1 MCGNYQNHGKYID
14 SLGMERWVGF
24 SGISRIWHGATS
36 GVRHYKWLE
45 YIYIPRVL
53 TLHAPRT
60 PSVSPECW
68 LERSDLSH
76 HNKRWCHYNIIYIFF
91 KMWFPVRAFINEFRI
106 LWATATI
113 RYSWMNHRVFPGIG
127 QFQQHFN
134 QLDSINTKRF
144 TFAQSI
150 CLLNGRFD
158 WRQKFPRTCFCCAS
172 HCSLLNVHNILSQ
185 NPTKRW
191 KLNKTRKRCAT
202 KLYNWL
208 RIAGCCEEVLLLGWF
223 PV

>member
-1 MCGNYQNHGKYID
+1 
-14 SLGMERWVGF
+14 
-24 SGISRIWHGATS
+24 
-36 GVRHYKWLE
+36 
-45 YIYIPRVL
+45 
-53 TLHAPRT
+53 
-60 PSVSPECW
+60 
-68 LERSDLSH
+68 
-76 HNKRWCHYNIIYIFF
+76 
-91 KMWFPVRAFINEFRI
+91 
-106 LWATATI
+106 
-113 RYSWMNHRVFPGIG
+113 MNHRVFPGIG

-223 PV
+223 PVTESNKTIFSGQVMQCSVQKKWFSPTFQSFLDLLCSFHWNPFTAVFDKLFSIFILILISMHTIQCNANELVFLLFSFCK